1 MKKTLSTILVATAA
15 MLAPPVV
22 VHAQDMSAAQAKKAA
37 TAKTVKSGRIDVD
50 GIQYHYQIRGHGA
63 PLLLLHGGLGS
74 VDMFAPIMPALA
86 AKRQIIGIDLQGHGR
101 TPLGSRPI
109 SIAAMGADM
118 AAILKKLGYG
128 PVDVMG
134 YSMGAGVAFQLAV
147 QHPQQVRRLALV
159 SGSFAKDGFYPEMIE
174 AQAQVGSKMAE
185 GMKDTPMYKSYVAVA
200 PSPGD
205 FPKLLDAMGDMMTKP
220 FDWTADVPKLTMPVM
235 LVYGDSD
242 MYRPE
247 HVVKFYQLLGGGLK
261 DAGWQRENMPRNR
274 LAILPGLTHYDIFLS
289 PQLPATVLPF
299 LDGKAA
305 PANWAM
311 GMGCGSTG
319 RTARTGSDLSTGP
332 RRTAKSG
339 SATSPS
345 TRLVAQNCS
354 KVPGSQ
360 PSVQE
365 AGDCLSARCWVM

>member
-1 MKKTLSTILVATAA
+1 MLKKTLSTILIVTAA
-15 MLAPPVV
+15 MLASPAVARAHDTSV
-22 VHAQDMSAAQAKKAA
+22 AQSKKAA
-37 TAKTVKSGRIDVD
+37 AAKVVKSGRIDVD
-50 GIQYHYQIRGHGA
+50 GIQYHYQIRGQGA

-74 VDMFAPIMPALA
+74 VDMFAPIMPLLT
-86 AKRQIIGIDLQGHGR
+86 AKRQIIGVDLQGHGR
-101 TPLGSRPI
+101 TPLGSRPL

-118 AAILKKLGYG
+118 AAIVKKLGYG

-147 QHPQQVRRLALV
+147 QHPQQVRRLVLV

-200 PSPGD
+200 PRPGD
-205 FPKLLDAMGDMMTKP
+205 FPKLLDALGDMMKKP
-220 FDWTADVPKLTMPVM
+220 FDWSADVPKLTMPVM

-261 DAGWQRENMPRNR
+261 DAGWQRENMARNR

-299 LDGKAA
+299 LDEKATS
-305 PANWAM
+305 ANW
-311 GMGCGSTG
+311 T
-319 RTARTGSDLSTGP
+319 
-332 RRTAKSG
+332 K
-339 SATSPS
+339 
-345 TRLVAQNCS
+345 
-354 KVPGSQ
+354 
-360 PSVQE
+360 
-365 AGDCLSARCWVM
+365 

>member
-1 MKKTLSTILVATAA
+1 MLKKALSTILMVAAA
-15 MLAPPVV
+15 MLATPAVVYAQGTPV
-22 VHAQDMSAAQAKKAA
+22 AQSKKA
-37 TAKTVKSGRIDVD
+37 TAAKVVKSGRIDVD
-50 GIQYHYQIRGHGA
+50 GIQYYYQIRGQGA

-86 AKRQIIGIDLQGHGR
+86 AKRQIIGVDLQGHGR

-109 SIAAMGADM
+109 TMAAMGADM
-118 AAILKKLGYG
+118 AIILKKLGYG

-147 QHPQQVRRLALV
+147 QNPQQVRRLALV

-205 FPKLLDAMGDMMTKP
+205 FPKLLDAIGDMMKKP
-220 FDWTADVPKLTMPVM
+220 FDWSADVPKLTMPVM

-289 PQLPATVLPF
+289 PLLPLTVLPF
-299 LDGKAA
+299 LDGKTSS
-305 PANWAM
+305 ANWA
-311 GMGCGSTG
+311 
-319 RTARTGSDLSTGP
+319 
-332 RRTAKSG
+332 K
-339 SATSPS
+339 
-345 TRLVAQNCS
+345 
-354 KVPGSQ
+354 
-360 PSVQE
+360 
-365 AGDCLSARCWVM
+365 

>member
-1 MKKTLSTILVATAA
+1 MLKKTLSTILILAA
-15 MLAPPVV
+15 SLLAAPAVV
-22 VHAQDMSAAQAKKAA
+22 YAQDTSAAQSKKAA
-37 TAKTVKSGRIDVD
+37 AAKTVKSGRVEVD
-50 GIQYHYQIRGHGA
+50 GIQYHYHIRGQGA

-74 VDMFAPIMPALA
+74 VDMFAPIMPMLA
-86 AKRQIIGIDLQGHGR
+86 AKRQIIGVDLQGHGR

-109 SIAAMGADM
+109 SMVTMGADM
-118 AAILKKLGYG
+118 AVILKKLGYG

-134 YSMGAGVAFQLAV
+134 YSMGAGVAFQLAA

-174 AQAQVGSKMAE
+174 AQAQVSSKMAE

-200 PSPGD
+200 PRRAD
-205 FPKLLDAMGDMMTKP
+205 FPKLLDAMGDMMKET
-220 FDWTADVPKLTMPVM
+220 FDWSADVAKLTMPVM

-261 DAGWQRENMPRNR
+261 DAGWQRENMSRNR

-299 LDGKAA
+299 LDGNAFS
-305 PANWAM
+305 ANWA
-311 GMGCGSTG
+311 
-319 RTARTGSDLSTGP
+319 
-332 RRTAKSG
+332 K
-339 SATSPS
+339 
-345 TRLVAQNCS
+345 
-354 KVPGSQ
+354 
-360 PSVQE
+360 
-365 AGDCLSARCWVM
+365 

>member
-1 MKKTLSTILVATAA
+1 MPKTRQSRS
-15 MLAPPVV
+15 
-22 VHAQDMSAAQAKKAA
+22 QKKAA
-37 TAKTVKSGRIDVD
+37 LVKTVKSGRIDVD
-50 GIQYHYQIRGHGA
+50 GIQYHYQIRGQGA

-74 VDMFAPIMPALA
+74 VDMFAPIMPMLG
-86 AKRQIIGIDLQGHGR
+86 AKRQIIGVDLQGHGR

-109 SIAAMGADM
+109 SMAAMGADM

-147 QHPQQVRRLALV
+147 QHPEQVRRLVLV
-159 SGSFAKDGFYPEMIE
+159 SGSFAKDGFYPEMVE
-174 AQAQVGSKMAE
+174 AQGQLSSKMAE
-185 GMKDTPMYKSYVAVA
+185 AMKDTPMYKSYAAVA
-200 PSPGD
+200 PNPGD
-205 FPKLLDAMGDMMTKP
+205 FPKLLDAMGDMIKKP
-220 FDWTADVPKLTMPVM
+220 FDWSADVPKLTMPVM

-261 DAGWQRENMPRNR
+261 DAGWQRENMSRNR

-305 PANWAM
+305 SVNWA
-311 GMGCGSTG
+311 
-319 RTARTGSDLSTGP
+319 
-332 RRTAKSG
+332 K
-339 SATSPS
+339 
-345 TRLVAQNCS
+345 
-354 KVPGSQ
+354 
-360 PSVQE
+360 
-365 AGDCLSARCWVM
+365 